1 MSGARDG
8 ARRAPAPGRIEDR
21 GYDGAMTDRHLRP
34 VSRHGTHRLAGLG
47 LAAALL
53 LGACN
58 ATTPPPSM
66 TEVPTPASAQP
77 SDAASGAAP
86 VGQTD
91 TDWGRIWNELTEAF
105 PVFPG
110 ATPADDAATEPVSAT
125 FALEGG
131 VDPRTVASW
140 MQTELERAAYR
151 TEALNGP
158 FEDGSYVLDLAGAGE
173 CRIEVAVGP
182 LGGLTRVSVRYGA
195 ACPAP

>member
-1 MSGARDG
+1 MSGLR
-8 ARRAPAPGRIEDR
+8 RRAEAPVQGRIDDR
-21 GYDGAMTDRHLRP
+21 GYDGAMTDRHPRP
-34 VSRHGTHRLAGLG
+34 VSRHRTQGLRG
-47 LAAALL
+47 LCLAAALL

-58 ATTPPPSM
+58 ATTPPPSK
-66 TEVPTPASAQP
+66 TEVPAPSPSARP
-77 SDAASGAAP
+77 SDANGAPP

-91 TDWGRIWNELTEAF
+91 TDWGRIWDELPEAF

-110 ATPADDAATEPVSAT
+110 ATPAEDAAIEPASAT

-131 VDPRTVASW
+131 DARAVATW

-158 FEDGSYVLDLAGAGE
+158 FEDGSFTLDLVGTDE
-173 CRIEVAVGP
+173 CRIEVAIGP
-182 LGGLTRVSVRYGA
+182 LGGLTRVSVWYGA

>member
-1 MSGARDG
+1 
-8 ARRAPAPGRIEDR
+8 
-21 GYDGAMTDRHLRP
+21 MTDRAPRP
-34 VSRHGTHRLAGLG
+34 ISRHGTGRLRGLG

-53 LGACN
+53 LGACD
-58 ATTPPPSM
+58 TTTLPPSV
-66 TEVPTPASAQP
+66 TAVPAPSTSAQP
-77 SDAASGAAP
+77 SDVNGAPP

-91 TDWGRIWNELTEAF
+91 TDWGRIWDELPEAF

-125 FALEGG
+125 FALEGA
-131 VDPRTVASW
+131 DARAVATW

-158 FEDGSYVLDLAGAGE
+158 FEDGRYVLDLVGTGE

-182 LGGLTRVSVRYGA
+182 LGGLTTVSVRYGA